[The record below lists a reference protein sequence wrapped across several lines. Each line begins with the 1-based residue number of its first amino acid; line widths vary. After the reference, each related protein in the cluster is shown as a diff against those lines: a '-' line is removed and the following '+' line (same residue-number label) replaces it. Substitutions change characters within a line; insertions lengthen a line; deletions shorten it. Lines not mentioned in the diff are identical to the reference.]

1 MLLYAIGKNLPL
13 VVPQSKFDLKLS
25 LFLCTDLLQGLEVGG
40 CLGKSVLGFCGP
52 DLSLAPLV
60 LQLQDLLLEA
70 LCLRFA
76 QILLPANHISHLLA
90 LLCREAGT
98 RGGGG
103 RGKLGRGHCAMTD
116 FHGTVAAADC
126 LTQELVVTKRLHE
139 VRLQLCY
146 LGPLPLH
153 WPVPIHAMFTV
164 RKVPV
169 RQRQRSQVA
178 VDELLAATVLVQ
190 RFLQRPDLV
199 LICGQPPT
207 QLRALTDERQVI
219 GRRFILVHPR

>member
-1 MLLYAIGKNLPL
+1 
-13 VVPQSKFDLKLS
+13 
-25 LFLCTDLLQGLEVGG
+25 
-40 CLGKSVLGFCGP
+40 
-52 DLSLAPLV
+52 
-60 LQLQDLLLEA
+60 
-70 LCLRFA
+70 
-76 QILLPANHISHLLA
+76 
-90 LLCREAGT
+90 
-98 RGGGG
+98 
-103 RGKLGRGHCAMTD
+103 MTD

-126 LTQELVVTKRLHE
+126 LTQKLVVTKRLHE

-153 WPVPIHAMFTV
+153 WPVPILAMSTV

-178 VDELLAATVLVQ
+178 VDELLAAIVLVQ